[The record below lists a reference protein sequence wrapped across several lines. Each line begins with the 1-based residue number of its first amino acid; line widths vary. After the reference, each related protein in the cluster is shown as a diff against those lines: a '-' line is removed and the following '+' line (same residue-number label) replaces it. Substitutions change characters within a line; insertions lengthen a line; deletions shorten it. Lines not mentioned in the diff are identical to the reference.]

1 MGTVHMKL
9 NDGLDGNEE
18 LLASVLVS
26 QYRAGL
32 RMLRAVIEAVPPAL
46 WDDEAYE
53 HRTWRLAYH
62 TLYTA
67 GMYLAPSPEAFT
79 PWEGAIDQANSLGGE
94 WEGLAGPPPVEGVH
108 TPAELLGY
116 LDAIHDT
123 LPDAVAAL
131 PLAGGSGFEWY
142 PISRLELHLMS
153 IRHVQHHT
161 AQLIE
166 RLRTHGVRGIDWA
179 PGENIPGW

>member
-1 MGTVHMKL
+1 MKL
-9 NDGLDGNEE
+9 NEGLDEANGSM
-18 LLASVLVS
+18 LASVLVS

-32 RMLRAVIEAVPPAL
+32 RMLRSVIEAVPPAL
-46 WDDEAYE
+46 WDDAAYE

-62 TLYTA
+62 TLYTT
-67 GMYLAPSPEAFT
+67 GMYLAPSAEEFT
-79 PWEGAIDQANSLGGE
+79 PWEGAMDQANSLGGA

-108 TPAELLGY
+108 TPGELLGY
-116 LDAIHDT
+116 LDSILEG
-123 LPDAVAAL
+123 LPDAIAAT
-131 PLAGGSGFEWY
+131 PLDGPSGVDWY

-166 RLRTHGVRGIDWA
+166 RLRTHGVRGIDWV
-179 PGENIPGW
+179 PGDDIQGW